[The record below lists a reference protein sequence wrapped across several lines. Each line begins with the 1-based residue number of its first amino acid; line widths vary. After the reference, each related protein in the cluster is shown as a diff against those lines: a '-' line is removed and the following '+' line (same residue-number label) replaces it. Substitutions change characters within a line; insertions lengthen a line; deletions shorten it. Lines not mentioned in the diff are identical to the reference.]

1 MSKDYFSSNKFI
13 KIKKELITLF
23 EDLQAENFKL
33 KTDLR
38 IKKKLSNCIIGI

>member
-23 EDLQAENFKL
+23 EDLQAENAKL
-33 KTDLR
+33 RTDLR
-38 IKKKLSNCIIGI
+38 IKKKLSN